1 METETTGLSPVQFSP
16 DIINSTFFV
25 SFPKSPDMDLF
36 LIGAELYQDTEQ
48 HDRLVLHYK
57 GQLSKNRAA
66 LVSDDPVKFE
76 FSYGQLKS
84 TWYGYIRHIEQPN
97 SFQSG
102 NTEIVCLG
110 VSSQLKNTEQKIYKN
125 VTADQVVSKIATK
138 YKLQAVT
145 QRHPR
150 IRPSIIQAGQSD
162 WQLLK
167 RLAKQSGFALR
178 SENTSLV
185 FVSQEKVFKNKK
197 TSAPYFFYFEGSD
210 TGVAVAAV
218 KKLGTLLEFEPIISD
233 TSPDAGVRVDRV
245 ITGINP
251 QTKEVIKV
259 KYPHN
264 PTPKATLGV
273 VIPNE
278 TYFLQ

>member
-1 METETTGLSPVQFSP
+1 METDTTGLSPFQFSP
-16 DIINSTFFV
+16 DTINSAFFV
-25 SFPKSPDMDLF
+25 SFPKSPDMDLI

-57 GQLSKNRAA
+57 GQLSKNRKS

-125 VTADQVVSKIATK
+125 VTADQVVSKIAVK
-138 YKLQAVT
+138 YKLQSVT

-150 IRPSIIQAGQSD
+150 VRTSIVQAGQSD

-178 SENTSLV
+178 CENTSLF
-185 FVSQEKVFKNKK
+185 FVSKEKIFKTKK
-197 TSAPYFFYFEGSD
+197 SSAPYFFYFEGAD
-210 TGVAVAAV
+210 TGVATAAV
-218 KKLGTLLEFEPIISD
+218 KKLGTLLEFDPIISD
-233 TSPDAGVRVDRV
+233 TSPDSGVRVDRV
-245 ITGINP
+245 ITGVNP
-251 QTKEVIKV
+251 QTGEVIKV
-259 KYPHN
+259 KHLH
-264 PTPKATLGV
+264 KATLNSTLGI